1 MKVIDT
7 LSMGFDR
14 TIYLVKVGEQYILMY
29 SSLKGFEFI
38 CNVDAD
44 RINENIEGSTENGR
58 KSFSKYF
65 DFFKTS
71 SYEKNDYSSDSDVIK
86 NNIEKL
92 KNTFN
97 NKR

>member
-38 CNVDAD
+38 CNVDPD
-44 RINENIEGSTENGR
+44 KINENIENAVGSDK

-65 DFFKTS
+65 DFFRTANR
-71 SYEKNDYSSDSDVIK
+71 EKDNYSADSDIVK
-86 NNIEKL
+86 NNIERL

-97 NKR
+97 NKK